1 MIFYSNIFCMCKNLP
16 LHHSAQSRSQLSKI
30 SAPFLQGNLARSPPR
45 EGGTPLFLA
54 TATAANN
61 SPRPSS
67 AAKAVPPPPLVQ
79 AGQMP
84 MPPTHPLT
92 SARLLKPSS
101 QQQQSSFEAVNPATQ
116 AKDDICRS
124 ASPNNSRP
132 TSTGMSLARQA
143 TEKLKWKFLGW

>member
-1 MIFYSNIFCMCKNLP
+1 MCKNLP
-16 LHHSAQSRSQLSKI
+16 LGPRFSNI
-30 SAPFLQGNLARSPPR
+30 SALLLQGNLARSPPR
-45 EGGTPLFLA
+45 EGTPLFLA
-54 TATAANN
+54 TAANH

-67 AAKAVPPPPLVQ
+67 AAKAAVPPPPLVQ

-124 ASPNNSRP
+124 ASPNNRP

>member
-1 MIFYSNIFCMCKNLP
+1 MKF
-16 LHHSAQSRSQLSKI
+16 RSEFSKI
-30 SAPFLQGNLARSPPR
+30 FAPLLQGNLARSPPR

-54 TATAANN
+54 SAANH

-67 AAKAVPPPPLVQ
+67 AAKAAVPSPPLVQ

-84 MPPTHPLT
+84 MPMTHPLT
-92 SARLLKPSS
+92 SGRLKPSS
-101 QQQQSSFEAVNPATQ
+101 QQSSFEAVNPATQ

-124 ASPNNSRP
+124 ASPNNRP
-132 TSTGMSLARQA
+132 TTTSTGMSLARQA